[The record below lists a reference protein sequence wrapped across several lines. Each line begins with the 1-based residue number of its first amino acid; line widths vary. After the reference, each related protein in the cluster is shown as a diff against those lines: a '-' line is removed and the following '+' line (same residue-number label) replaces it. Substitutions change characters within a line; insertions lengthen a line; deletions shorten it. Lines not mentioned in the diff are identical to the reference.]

1 MQQTAKLYSFIGKK
15 HPEFI
20 LQNKKIPI
28 SPDIAQPIGKV
39 LQRLPRLVPPRQV
52 LCYNA
57 LPSHF
62 LINFMSNHTSW
73 SSKIGFVLAAAGST
87 IGLGAI

>member
-15 HPEFI
+15 HPESI

-39 LQRLPRLVPPRQV
+39 LQRLPRLVLPHQV
-52 LCYNA
+52 LCYNVQWTNKNQYSVA
-57 LPSHF
+57 SP
-62 LINFMSNHTSW
+62 
-73 SSKIGFVLAAAGST
+73 
-87 IGLGAI
+87 